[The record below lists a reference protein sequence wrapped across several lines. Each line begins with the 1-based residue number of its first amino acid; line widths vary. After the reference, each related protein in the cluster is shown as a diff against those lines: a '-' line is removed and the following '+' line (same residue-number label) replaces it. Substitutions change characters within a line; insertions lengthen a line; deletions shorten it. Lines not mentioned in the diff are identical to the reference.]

1 MIAEYKEQI
10 LRYDL
15 STAYQISACPHIR
28 DHYEVKITQN
38 FLNHFKPTNLQ
49 ARYVYVSQSSVGG
62 AGEGLIAR
70 ADIKQ
75 GQAVAFFNG
84 VRRHQVHAD
93 FSTDHDSDYVIK
105 LRSVRL

>member
-1 MIAEYKEQI
+1 M
-10 LRYDL
+10 L
-15 STAYQISACPHIR
+15 S
-28 DHYEVKITQN
+28 
-38 FLNHFKPTNLQ
+38 Q

-62 AGEGLIAR
+62 AGGGLIAR
-70 ADIKQ
+70 TDIRQ

-105 LRSVRL
+105 LRSAGSAQRLRCFFMNFVAAPV